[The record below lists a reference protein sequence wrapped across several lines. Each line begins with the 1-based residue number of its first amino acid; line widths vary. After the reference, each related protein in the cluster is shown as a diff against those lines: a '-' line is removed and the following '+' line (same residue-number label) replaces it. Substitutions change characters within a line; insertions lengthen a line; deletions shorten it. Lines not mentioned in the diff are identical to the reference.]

1 MSVYMSLVQ
10 SMSSV
15 DRHCR
20 GTGGEATVSDR
31 KSKFLRFGVTM
42 EMMTHCE
49 EQCGDGSAALKVDH
63 GQEPGK
69 VTLSGSGKEQSMR
82 GDITDVV

>member
-1 MSVYMSLVQ
+1 
-10 SMSSV
+10 MSSV

-20 GTGGEATVSDR
+20 DTGGEATVSDR
-31 KSKFLRFGVTM
+31 KSTFFRFGVTM
-42 EMMTHCE
+42 ETMTHCE
-49 EQCGDGSAALKVDH
+49 EQRRDGRAALKVDH

-82 GDITDVV
+82 DDITDVV

>member
-1 MSVYMSLVQ
+1 
-10 SMSSV
+10 
-15 DRHCR
+15 
-20 GTGGEATVSDR
+20 
-31 KSKFLRFGVTM
+31 M

-49 EQCGDGSAALKVDH
+49 EQRGDGSAALKVDH

-82 GDITDVV
+82 DDITDVV